1 MRSGLSEVSD
11 ISKWPEIW
19 QAAYHMLEQSIVL
32 NQLQAWIQPLEMI
45 GTESAENGLRI
56 RLAAPNDFS
65 AQWVRDHYKRPI
77 ETAFAQVTGSSC
89 EVVLTV
95 KEGAEEAPEHESEPD
110 FALEEPAPAAHA
122 TSFLSPPSGLL
133 NSLGSNL
140 SSKSASP
147 ISNTGNGAILSPGSR
162 IVVEAEQHLEPRY
175 TFDTFVVGASNQ
187 FAHASAVAVAEH
199 PARQYNPLFMYS
211 PPGLGK
217 THLLHAIGN
226 HLLANRRNARVAY
239 LSAERFVNELVDSLQ
254 HRRMSQFRAKYRDSY
269 DLILIDDIQFIA
281 GKTSSEEEFFHTFNA
296 LHSSKRQIV
305 VTCDRP
311 PKEIEKLEERIRTRF
326 EWGLVV
332 DIAPPE
338 IETRIAILRA
348 KAERD
353 DIYLPDDVANF
364 LASYIKTNVRELE
377 GVLIRLQAQASLTG
391 AEISLEMAKQ
401 ELKSVVP
408 EEGSHFTIE
417 SIQAAVAK
425 YFHVKILD
433 LKSTTRSRNVALPR
447 QIAMYLI
454 RKYTGLGFKEIGHY
468 FGGKDHSTVMHACKK
483 IETDMDADSSL
494 RDSVESIQNQL

>member
-1 MRSGLSEVSD
+1 
-11 ISKWPEIW
+11 
-19 QAAYHMLEQSIVL
+19 
-32 NQLQAWIQPLEMI
+32 
-45 GTESAENGLRI
+45 
-56 RLAAPNDFS
+56 
-65 AQWVRDHYKRPI
+65 
-77 ETAFAQVTGSSC
+77 
-89 EVVLTV
+89 
-95 KEGAEEAPEHESEPD
+95 
-110 FALEEPAPAAHA
+110 
-122 TSFLSPPSGLL
+122 
-133 NSLGSNL
+133 
-140 SSKSASP
+140 
-147 ISNTGNGAILSPGSR
+147 
-162 IVVEAEQHLEPRY
+162 
-175 TFDTFVVGASNQ
+175 
-187 FAHASAVAVAEH
+187 
-199 PARQYNPLFMYS
+199 
-211 PPGLGK
+211 
-217 THLLHAIGN
+217 
-226 HLLANRRNARVAY
+226 
-239 LSAERFVNELVDSLQ
+239 
-254 HRRMSQFRAKYRDSY
+254 MSQFRAKYRDSY

-353 DIYLPDDVANF
+353 DIYLPDDVATF

-401 ELKSVVP
+401 ELKTVVP
-408 EEGSHFTIE
+408 EEGSHYTIE

-425 YFHVKILD
+425 YFHVKIHD

-483 IETDMDADSSL
+483 VETEMDTDVNL
-494 RDSVESIQNQL
+494 RESVESIQNQL

>member
-1 MRSGLSEVSD
+1 MRSGLSNISD

-19 QAAYHMLEQSIVL
+19 QAAYHMLEQSIVS
-32 NQLQAWIQPLEMI
+32 NQLEAWIQPLEML
-45 GTESAENGLRI
+45 GTETAENGLRV
-56 RLAAPNDFS
+56 RLAAANDFS
-65 AQWVRDHYKRPI
+65 AKWVRDHYKSVI
-77 ETAFAQVTGSSC
+77 ETAFAQVTGSAC
-89 EVVLTV
+89 ELVISV
-95 KEGAEEAPEHESEPD
+95 KEGAEDAQSYENEPA
-110 FALEEPAPAAHA
+110 FALEEPAHA
-122 TSFLSPPSGLL
+122 TSFLSPPSSLL
-133 NSLGSNL
+133 NSL
-140 SSKSASP
+140 SAKAAP
-147 ISNTGNGAILSPGSR
+147 APVTNAGNGAILNPGSR

-199 PARQYNPLFMYS
+199 PARQYNPLFLYS

-353 DIYLPDDVANF
+353 DIYLPDDVATF

-425 YFHVKILD
+425 YFHVKIQD

-483 IETDMDADSSL
+483 VETEMDSDSSL
-494 RDSVESIQNQL
+494 RESVESIQNQL